1 MKRIGLI
8 LITLGF
14 LVTAW
19 VAIQDQTQINWAWFV
34 PTVLIAVAGV
44 VLVQRATRAAAEH
57 PETVAANIEEIDR
70 SLRAIVQKVTQLNR
84 EKEMIHTYDMRH
96 KIDEMLLDDLNTFV
110 EARETIGTRFGLN
123 AYAEIMNHFA
133 AGERYLNRV
142 WSCSAD
148 GYIDEV
154 NAYIGHAEVQFNETL
169 ELFEGLRRSHPA

>member
-1 MKRIGLI
+1 MRRIGLI

-14 LVTAW
+14 LLAAW
-19 VAIQDQTQINWAWFV
+19 VAIQDQIQINWAWFV
-34 PTVLIAVAGV
+34 PTALVAVAGV
-44 VLVQRATRAAAEH
+44 FLVQRASRAAAVH
-57 PETVAANIEEIDR
+57 AETVAANIEDIDR
-70 SLRAIVQKVTQLNR
+70 SLHAIVQKVTQLNR
-84 EKEMIHTYDMRH
+84 EKEMINTYDIRH

-110 EARETIGTRFGLN
+110 EARETIGTRYGIH

-154 NAYIGHAEVQFNETL
+154 NAYIGHAKDQFNETL
-169 ELFEGLRRSHPA
+169 ELFEGLRGSDPA